1 VSAAEGRDAVPEDA
15 VSGGAASSG
24 PASGSAGGVAS
35 GGPAS
40 GSVGGA
46 ASGDAGAP
54 GAPTPGDAVAARRA
68 GSGVDAVPPGALDH
82 TPYVA
87 DPPRRVPS
95 AAELRERIPG
105 WGSDLDPGDRPSV
118 PKLSREVGATSGAHW
133 DLPDQQPGAE
143 GRERS
148 IEHAHVTPVFGT
160 AQPLSGPAG
169 VVRRYAY
176 RRFSEGRLAHWM
188 LLVLGDRIDVA
199 THRVTDALR
208 GRPDR
213 VVHETGVRAELRHHP
228 VASRAGSSR
237 RDWRHGLLD
246 PVVANWGWL
255 AALGGV
261 VLLVRRVRRR

>member
-1 VSAAEGRDAVPEDA
+1 MSDHTQAVP
-15 VSGGAASSG
+15 
-24 PASGSAGGVAS
+24 
-35 GGPAS
+35 
-40 GSVGGA
+40 
-46 ASGDAGAP
+46 
-54 GAPTPGDAVAARRA
+54 
-68 GSGVDAVPPGALDH
+68 DH

-105 WGSDLDPGDRPSV
+105 WGSDLDPADRPSV
-118 PKLSREVGATSGAHW
+118 PKLSREAGLATGAHW
-133 DLPDQQPGAE
+133 ELPSQQEGAD

-160 AQPLSGPAG
+160 AQPLSGLAG
-169 VVRRYAY
+169 VVKRYAY

-188 LLVLGDRIDVA
+188 LLVVGDRIDVV

-213 VVHETGVRAELRHHP
+213 VIRETGIRAERGKHP
-228 VASRAGSSR
+228 IASRLRSSR

-246 PVVANWGWL
+246 PLVANWGWL
-255 AALGGV
+255 ATLGV
-261 VLLVRRVRRR
+261 VVLVVRRLRRS

>member
-1 VSAAEGRDAVPEDA
+1 VS
-15 VSGGAASSG
+15 
-24 PASGSAGGVAS
+24 
-35 GGPAS
+35 
-40 GSVGGA
+40 
-46 ASGDAGAP
+46 
-54 GAPTPGDAVAARRA
+54 
-68 GSGVDAVPPGALDH
+68 DH
-82 TPYVA
+82 TPYIG
-87 DPPRRVPS
+87 DPPRRVPT

-105 WGSDLDPGDRPSV
+105 WGSDLDPADRPSV
-118 PKLSREVGATSGAHW
+118 PKLSREVGFASGAHW
-133 DLPDQQPGAE
+133 DLPEQQPGAE

-160 AQPLSGPAG
+160 AQPLSGLAG
-169 VVRRYAY
+169 VVKRYAY

-213 VVHETGVRAELRHHP
+213 VVHETGVRAEVGNRP
-228 VASRAGSSR
+228 VAARLGSSR

-246 PVVANWGWL
+246 PLVANWGWL

-261 VLLVRRVRRR
+261 VVLVRRLGRR